1 MNGLIKPQR
10 YNAVCLFV
18 LFFAAG
24 ALPGCIDN
32 TDGSSYCGEGT
43 TWDSDAEKC
52 IISQTPI
59 PLFEGNYSTVTMQ
72 IIHANSTTEANL
84 TYTIVIELYHEDA
97 PYHADNFRRLAQT
110 GMYDDVTFHRVIDDF
125 MIQGGDFENNDGSGG
140 HAAQWYGYCDG
151 ESMNSADDCS
161 SETLYT
167 LPDEADNGL
176 EHNPCVIS
184 MAKTSQPNTG
194 GSQFFLLPEDAKNP
208 QTGEQGTHWL
218 DGIHTVFGKVI
229 SGCEHVTALSEVET
243 GAYDRPIV
251 PVIITSA
258 TVSE

>member
-52 IISQTPI
+52 IISQTSI

-218 DGIHTVFGKVI
+218 DGIHTVFGEVTE
-229 SGCEHVTALSEVET
+229 GCEYITTLSEVET
-243 GAYDRPIV
+243 DEMDK
-251 PVIITSA
+251 PVVNVVIFSA
-258 TVSE
+258 TLDN

>member
-10 YNAVCLFV
+10 YNAICLFV
-18 LFFAAG
+18 LFLAAG
-24 ALPGCIDN
+24 ALPGCIEN

-52 IISQTPI
+52 ITSQTPI

-84 TYTIVIELYHEDA
+84 TYTITIELYHEDA
-97 PYHADNFRRLAQT
+97 PYHADNFRKHAEA

-140 HAAQWYGYCDG
+140 YSAQWYGYCDG
-151 ESMNSADDCS
+151 QYMSNSADCN

-176 EHNPCVIS
+176 GHLPCMVS

-194 GSQFFLLPEDAKNP
+194 GSQFFIMPDDITEHD
-208 QTGEQGTHWL
+208 WL
-218 DGIHTVFGKVI
+218 NGVHTVFGKVI
-229 SGCEHVTALSEVET
+229 SGCEHVTTLSEVET

-258 TVSE
+258 TVSEQ